1 MSTLF
6 HTPATVTHTCD
17 QHAQFKLS
25 EDKVQARGKKLLYEE
40 MFADAVDEGGEKGFV
55 KYEKQLKQLLFIT
68 CSKRRLVACLI
79 NE

>member
-1 MSTLF
+1 MNQMSTLF

-40 MFADAVDEGGEKGFV
+40 MFADAVDEGGGKG
-55 KYEKQLKQLLFIT
+55 
-68 CSKRRLVACLI
+68 S
-79 NE
+79 